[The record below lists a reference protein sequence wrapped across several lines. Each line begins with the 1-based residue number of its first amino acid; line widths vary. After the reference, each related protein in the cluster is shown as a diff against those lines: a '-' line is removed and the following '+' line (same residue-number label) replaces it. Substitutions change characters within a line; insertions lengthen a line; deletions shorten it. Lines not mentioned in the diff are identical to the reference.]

1 MAAKQIVFSE
11 EARRKLKNGM
21 NVVANAVSATL
32 GPKGRNVAIDRK
44 FGSPSITHDGVSV
57 AKEIE
62 LEDPF
67 ENMGAQLLKEAA
79 QKTNDI
85 AGDGTTTSTVLA
97 HAIVNEGLK
106 ALEAGYNP
114 MLLKKGIELAT
125 ETIVNELKKNSTKI
139 DTREEIASVATNSAA
154 DEEVGQ
160 LIADVM
166 DKVGKDGVIT
176 VEESKSMQ
184 FETEFVEGMQFDRGY
199 ISPYFITNGEQME
212 AQISDAYVLIYDKKI
227 SAAQDIVPL
236 LEKLVQL
243 GKRELVIIAEDID
256 GEALATLVLNKL
268 RGMLNVLA
276 IKAPGFGDR
285 RKAML
290 QDIATLTAGQVIS
303 EETGRKLETT
313 TVQDLGRA
321 EKIVSDKENTT
332 IVGGKGKKGDIEARI
347 KEIRIEIDKS
357 TSDYDKEKLQERLA
371 KLSGG
376 VAIIRVGAAT
386 ETEMKEKKHRV
397 EDALS
402 AARAAVEEGIVP
414 GGEISL
420 INAAGKLD
428 KLAKAHAEDENE
440 EIKVGINIIKK
451 ALEAPIRKLAAN
463 AGQDGSVI
471 IDTVRRTAAEK
482 KNVNIGFN
490 VLTGEYTDM
499 IKAGVI
505 DPVKV
510 VRGALENAA
519 SIAAMILTTDVLI
532 TDVPAKE
539 SAPAMPPGGMGG
551 MGGMDY

>member
-21 NVVANAVSATL
+21 NVVSNAVGATL
-32 GPKGRNVAIDRK
+32 GPKGRNVSVDRK
-44 FGSPSITHDGVSV
+44 FGSPTITHDGVSV

-79 QKTNDI
+79 TKTNDI

-106 ALEAGYNP
+106 SLEAGYNP
-114 MLLKKGIELAT
+114 MLVKHGIEQAT
-125 ETIVNELKKNSTKI
+125 EAVVEELRKMAVKI

-154 DEEVGQ
+154 ESHIGE

-176 VEESKSMQ
+176 VEESKSMAD
-184 FETEFVEGMQFDRGY
+184 ETEFVEGMQFDRGY
-199 ISPYFITNGEQME
+199 LSAYFITNADQME
-212 AQISDAYVLIYDKKI
+212 AVISDAYILINEKKI

-236 LEKLVQL
+236 LEKLVQV
-243 GKRELVIIAEDID
+243 GKRELVIIAEDVD

-276 IKAPGFGDR
+276 VKAPGFGDR

-290 QDIATLTAGQVIS
+290 QDIAVLTGGTVIS
-303 EETGRKLETT
+303 EELGRKLETAT
-313 TVQDLGRA
+313 IEDLGRA
-321 EKIVSDKENTT
+321 DKVSSDKENTT
-332 IVGGKGKKGDIEARI
+332 IIGGKGKKGAIEGRI
-347 KEIRIEIDKS
+347 KEIRAEIDKS

-376 VAIIRVGAAT
+376 VAIIKVGAAT

-420 INAAGKLD
+420 INASNKLD
-428 KLAKAHAEDENE
+428 KLAKNTEDE
-440 EIKVGINIIKK
+440 EIRVGINIVRK
-451 ALEAPIRKLAAN
+451 ALEAPIRKLASN

-471 IDTVRRTAAEK
+471 IDTVRRKAAEE
-482 KNVNIGFN
+482 KNKNIGFN
-490 VLTGEYTDM
+490 VLTNEYVDM
-499 IKAGVI
+499 IKAGII

-532 TDVPAKE
+532 TDLPEKDKPA
-539 SAPAMPPGGMGG
+539 PMPPGGG

>member
-1 MAAKQIVFSE
+1 MAAKQLVFSE
-11 EARRKLKNGM
+11 DARRKLRTGM
-21 NVVANAVSATL
+21 NMVANAVGATL
-32 GPKGRNVAIDRK
+32 GPKGRNVAVDRK
-44 FGSPSITHDGVSV
+44 FGSPTITHDGVSV

-79 QKTNDI
+79 SKTNDI

-114 MLLKKGIELAT
+114 MLLKHGIQQAT
-125 ETIVNELKKNSTKI
+125 ESVVEELRKMSVKI

-154 DEEVGQ
+154 DESIGE
-160 LIADVM
+160 LIAGVM

-176 VEESKSMQ
+176 VEESKSMAD
-184 FETEFVEGMQFDRGY
+184 ETEFVEGMQFDRGY
-199 ISPYFITNGEQME
+199 ISAYFITNADQMQ
-212 AQISDAYVLIYDKKI
+212 AVISDAYILINEKKI

-236 LEKLVQL
+236 LEKLVQI

-276 IKAPGFGDR
+276 VKAPGFGDR

-290 QDIATLTAGQVIS
+290 QDIAVLTGGTVIS
-303 EETGRKLETT
+303 EETGRKLETAT
-313 TVQDLGRA
+313 LQDLGRA
-321 EKIVSDKENTT
+321 EKVVADKENTT
-332 IVGGKGKKGDIEARI
+332 IVGGKGKKSDIEGRI
-347 KEIRIEIDKS
+347 KEIRAEIDKS

-420 INAAGKLD
+420 INAASKLD
-428 KLAKAHAEDENE
+428 KMMKNEDSDDE
-440 EIKVGINIIKK
+440 EIRVGINIVKK
-451 ALEAPIRKLAAN
+451 ALEAPIRRLAAN

-482 KNVNIGFN
+482 KNNNIGYN
-490 VLTGEYTDM
+490 VLTDKYVDM
-499 IKAGVI
+499 IEAGVI

-510 VRGALENAA
+510 VRGALENAS
-519 SIAAMILTTDVLI
+519 SIASMILTTDVLI
-532 TDVPAKE
+532 TDMPEKE
-539 SAPAMPPGGMGG
+539 KPMPAMPPGG
-551 MGGMDY
+551 GMDY

>member
-1 MAAKQIVFSE
+1 MAAKQLVFSE
-11 EARRKLKNGM
+11 DARRKLRNGM
-21 NVVANAVSATL
+21 NTVANAVGATL
-32 GPKGRNVAIDRK
+32 GPKGRNVAVDRK
-44 FGSPSITHDGVSV
+44 FGSPTITHDGVSV

-114 MLLKKGIELAT
+114 MLLKHGIQQAT
-125 ETIVNELKKNSTKI
+125 ESVVEELRKMSVKI

-154 DEEVGQ
+154 DESIGE
-160 LIADVM
+160 LIAGVM

-176 VEESKSMQ
+176 VEESKSMAD
-184 FETEFVEGMQFDRGY
+184 ETEFVEGMQFDRGY
-199 ISPYFITNGEQME
+199 ISAYFITNADQMQ
-212 AQISDAYVLIYDKKI
+212 AIISDAYILINEKKI

-236 LEKLVQL
+236 LEKLVQI

-276 IKAPGFGDR
+276 VKAPGFGDR

-290 QDIATLTAGQVIS
+290 QDIAVLTGGTVIS
-303 EETGRKLETT
+303 EETGRKLETAT
-313 TVQDLGRA
+313 LQDLGRA
-321 EKIVSDKENTT
+321 EKVVADKENTT
-332 IVGGKGKKGDIEARI
+332 IVGGKGKKSDIEGRI
-347 KEIRIEIDKS
+347 KEIRSEIDKS

-420 INAAGKLD
+420 INAASKLD
-428 KLAKAHAEDENE
+428 KMMKNEDGNDE
-440 EIKVGINIIKK
+440 EIRVGINIVKK
-451 ALEAPIRKLAAN
+451 ALEAPIRRLAAN

-471 IDTVRRTAAEK
+471 IDTVRRTAIEK
-482 KNVNIGFN
+482 KNKNIGYN
-490 VLTGEYTDM
+490 VLTGKYVDM
-499 IKAGVI
+499 IEAGVI

-532 TDVPAKE
+532 TDMPEKE
-539 SAPAMPPGGMGG
+539 KAPAMPPGGMGG
-551 MGGMDY
+551 MDY

>member
-1 MAAKQIVFSE
+1 MAAKQIVFAE
-11 EARRKLKNGM
+11 DARRKLKNGM
-21 NVVANAVSATL
+21 TVVAEAVSATL
-32 GPKGRNVAIDRK
+32 GPKGRNVSIDRK
-44 FGSPSITHDGVSV
+44 FGSPTITHDGVSV

-97 HAIVNEGLK
+97 YAIVTEGLK

-125 ETIVNELKKNSTKI
+125 ETIVAELKKNSVKI
-139 DTREEIASVATNSAA
+139 DTKEEIASVATNSAA
-154 DEEVGQ
+154 DAEVGQ

-176 VEESKSMQ
+176 VEESKTMQ

-199 ISPYFITNGEQME
+199 LSPYFITSAENME

-243 GKRELVIIAEDID
+243 GKRELVIIAEDVD
-256 GEALATLVLNKL
+256 GEAIATLILNKI

-290 QDIATLTAGQVIS
+290 QDIASLTGGQVIS
-303 EETGRKLETT
+303 EETGRKLESTA
-313 TVQDLGRA
+313 VSDLGRA
-321 EKIVSDKENTT
+321 EKVVSDKENTT
-332 IVGGKGKKGDIEARI
+332 IIGGKGKKSEIEGRI

-428 KLAKAHAEDENE
+428 KLAKNQEEDDE

-471 IDTVRRTAAEK
+471 IDTVRRTAIEK
-482 KNVNIGFN
+482 KNPNIGYN
-490 VLTGEYTDM
+490 VLTDEYTDM

-532 TDVPAKE
+532 TDMPEKDK
-539 SAPAMPPGGMGG
+539 APAMPPGGMGG
-551 MGGMDY
+551 MDY